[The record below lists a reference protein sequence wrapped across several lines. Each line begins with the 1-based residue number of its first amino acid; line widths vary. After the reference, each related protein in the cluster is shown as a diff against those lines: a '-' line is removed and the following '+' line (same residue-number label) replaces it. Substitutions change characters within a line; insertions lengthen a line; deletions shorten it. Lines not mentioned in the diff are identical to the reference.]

1 MMIEL
6 VFTGLCA
13 GLTSAVANINAEA
26 LATRKNQGL
35 ILDGQSNME
44 GHGQIRSL
52 DHLRNHPQYRH
63 LLKKLK
69 APDRSWAVSNSVFV
83 SWQTYGQ
90 PCRHAP
96 LSVGQGATENSVGL
110 ELMFGTTV
118 DEKYDTPILLSKTA
132 EG

>member
-1 MMIEL
+1 MSDLPPQLQILTLKLWQQEKIK
-6 VFTGLCA
+6 VF
-13 GLTSAVANINAEA
+13 
-26 LATRKNQGL
+26 

-90 PCRHAP
+90 SCRHAP